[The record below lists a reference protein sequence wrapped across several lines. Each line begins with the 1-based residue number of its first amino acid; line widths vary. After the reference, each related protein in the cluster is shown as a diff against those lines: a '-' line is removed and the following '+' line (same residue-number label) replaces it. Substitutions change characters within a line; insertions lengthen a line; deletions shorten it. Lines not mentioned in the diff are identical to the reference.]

1 MVKGIKAY
9 KEYLSHQKFTV
20 YTDHQALKWLN
31 FVKDTSTRL
40 GRWAIHL
47 QEYQFD
53 IVQFDI
59 VHKAGRVHKNADV
72 LSRRTYETDDT
83 SNLYSQSVSSVQVS
97 SPEGTSREYFN
108 VNFSYGRIP
117 SVSAAKLDDINA
129 DEAKQLGLED
139 KSVSDLQ
146 RECKDFRHM
155 FAYLENGI
163 LPDEKKL
170 ASNIFIVKPV
180 CFVQ

>member
-53 IVQFDI
+53 IV
-59 VHKAGRVHKNADV
+59 HKAGRVHKNADV

-97 SPEGTSREYFN
+97 SPEGTSREYLN
-108 VNFSYGRIP
+108 VNFSIP
-117 SVSAAKLDDINA
+117 SVSAAKPDDINA

-146 RECKDFRHM
+146 RECSLIWRVAF
-155 FAYLENGI
+155 YLMRRNWQ
-163 LPDEKKL
+163 
-170 ASNIFIVKPV
+170 ATFS
-180 CFVQ
+180 